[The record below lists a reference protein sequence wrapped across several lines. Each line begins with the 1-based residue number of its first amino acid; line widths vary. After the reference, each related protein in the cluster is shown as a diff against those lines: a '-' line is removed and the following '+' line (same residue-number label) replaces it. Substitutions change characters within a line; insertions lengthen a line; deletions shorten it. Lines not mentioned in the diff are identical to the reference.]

1 MADLPVTGRFQ
12 IADCTIQI
20 LNSKSLNLFVKKLFI
35 IILKRKNLKLLVKTK
50 AIVISSLKYQ
60 EKSLIV
66 KCFTE
71 SNGLKT
77 YFVRDAFSSRKSNQK
92 IAYFQPLTILE
103 IEAIHKNKGTLEN
116 FKEIKIATPFQTIH
130 SDIFKSTIV
139 MFISEI
145 LYHSIHEEEKN
156 ERLFD
161 FLETALYWL
170 DNHDETVNFHLILM
184 LEITKYLGFY
194 PDISEMEF
202 PFFDTNQGVFTPLQN
217 IGSLTEHETNLFKK
231 LIPLKFDNNQKTFHV
246 IERQIVLKILIEYY
260 TFHLDGFRKPKSLEV
275 LASVFS

>member
-1 MADLPVTGRFQ
+1 M
-12 IADCTIQI
+12 
-20 LNSKSLNLFVKKLFI
+20 
-35 IILKRKNLKLLVKTK
+35 LVKTK

-66 KCFTE
+66 KCFTQ
-71 SNGLKT
+71 SNGLKS

-116 FKEIKIATPFQTIH
+116 FKEIKIGTPFQSIH

-145 LYHSIHEEEKN
+145 LHHSIHEEEKN
-156 ERLFD
+156 EHLFA
-161 FLETALYWL
+161 FLETALFWL
-170 DNHDETVNFHLILM
+170 DNHEETANFHLILM

-194 PDISEMEF
+194 PDISEMELS
-202 PFFDTNQGVFTPLQN
+202 FFDTSEGVFTTFYGIN
-217 IGSLTEHETNLFKK
+217 SLTEHETNLFKK
-231 LIPLKFDNNQKTFHV
+231 LIPLKFDNDQKTFHV
-246 IERQIVLKILIEYY
+246 IERQIVLKILIDYY
-260 TFHLDGFRKPKSLEV
+260 AFHLEGFRKPKSLEV
-275 LASVFS
+275 LATVFS